1 MKIRVLFFG
10 STRDITG
17 TAEEQI
23 DFENGSALGELRRQY
38 ESRFPRLAEMS
49 GSLLI
54 AVNEE
59 FRERSW
65 HLNDGDEV
73 AFIPPVS
80 GGSETAAMT
89 AAMLESLSL

>member
-10 STRDITG
+10 STRDVTG
-17 TAEEQI
+17 VAEEQI
-23 DFENGSALGELRRQY
+23 DFENGPALGDLQRRY
-38 ESRFPRLAEMS
+38 EARFPRLAEM
-49 GSLLI
+49 GGNLLI

-65 HLNDGDEV
+65 RLNDGDEV

-80 GGSETAAMT
+80 GG
-89 AAMLESLSL
+89 

>member
-10 STRDITG
+10 LARDVAG
-17 TAEEQI
+17 LAEEQI
-23 DFENGSALGELRRQY
+23 DLQNGPVVGDLRRQY
-38 ESRFPRLAEMS
+38 EARFPRFAEMS
-49 GSLLI
+49 GSMLV

-65 HLNDGDEV
+65 PLHEGDEV

-80 GGSETAAMT
+80 GGKGDGASGHHP
-89 AAMLESLSL
+89 